1 MQFNEKRMLDRLME
15 MIRID
20 SPSFHEKP
28 MTDYLEKYFKD
39 RGYEVYR
46 DEAGSKFG
54 SDGGNVLVHIPGT
67 MEGEAICFNAHQDT
81 VEPGRGIEPVYQD
94 GKVRSAGDTV
104 LGADDKSG
112 IAMLMEL
119 LDVIKENH
127 VPHREMY
134 YLFTICEEQGMHGA
148 KNFDISK
155 LPCRNLYALDGAGQV
170 GGVSTSS
177 PSKYGIRALFHGKAA
192 HAGIEPQNGINAVC
206 MAARA
211 ISLVKFG
218 RIDEETTSNV
228 GRIEGGGMTNV
239 VSDSAFFTAEVR
251 SHSEEKLQHQLE
263 LIKKACQQAAEE
275 FGGKAEVELSHDYP
289 AAKPNPESFLYQ
301 LNLKALKAEGIEPHY
316 VISGG
321 GGDSNIFSGKGFECG
336 GISTGMLDVHG
347 VNETLH
353 LDIFQQAFNVVYRM
367 MTTPDASL

>member
-81 VEPGRGIEPVYQD
+81 VEPGRGIEPVYKD
-94 GKVRSAGDTV
+94 GKVTSAGDTV

-119 LDVIKENH
+119 LDVIKENN

-134 YLFTICEEQGMHGA
+134 YLFTICEEQGMPGA

-155 LPCRNLYALDGAGQV
+155 LPCRNLWPGGRRFHLLPLQV
-170 GGVSTSS
+170 RHPCRVPWQSGPCGHRAPERHQRRVHGG
-177 PSKYGIRALFHGKAA
+177 PGHFPG
-192 HAGIEPQNGINAVC
+192 
-206 MAARA
+206 
-211 ISLVKFG
+211 
-218 RIDEETTSNV
+218 
-228 GRIEGGGMTNV
+228 
-239 VSDSAFFTAEVR
+239 EVR
-251 SHSEEKLQHQLE
+251 
-263 LIKKACQQAAEE
+263 
-275 FGGKAEVELSHDYP
+275 
-289 AAKPNPESFLYQ
+289 
-301 LNLKALKAEGIEPHY
+301 PH
-316 VISGG
+316 
-321 GGDSNIFSGKGFECG
+321 
-336 GISTGMLDVHG
+336 
-347 VNETLH
+347 
-353 LDIFQQAFNVVYRM
+353 
-367 MTTPDASL
+367 

>member
-81 VEPGRGIEPVYQD
+81 VEPGRGIEPVYKD
-94 GKVRSAGDTV
+94 GKLTSAGDTV

-119 LDVIKENH
+119 LDVIKENN

-177 PSKYGIRALFHGKAA
+177 PSKYGIRAVFHGKAA

-251 SHSEEKLQHQLE
+251 SHSEEKLQHQLD
-263 LIKKACQQAAEE
+263 LIQKACQQAAEE
-275 FGGKAEVELSHDYP
+275 FGGQAEVELSHDYP

-367 MTTPDASL
+367 MTENL